1 MERFIRSRS
10 RSLLEIRTIFNQ
22 NSVSHPSEVVHQAV
36 PEFLVRSGF
45 ALLQPSLNMLHLAGI
60 YHHQLALTSIM
71 YLSQS
76 QMLNCPVTSLLRF
89 AAYKS
94 LTKFLPWVSPKVAE
108 NDPENVYETMEVSYA
123 WTRDA
128 PWRAGSLKDDLVNS
142 GVPFATKIGFLE
154 LPRLYR
160 LGQVSE
166 ELWPAILP
174 PEGISIHIKVD
185 NNGAI
190 GLSAG
195 TTPHPH
201 TKYFDRMEV
210 NYVQE
215 QVQLQRVLLQKIPT
229 EDNIADFFTK
239 PCQSPNL
246 GASVKV

>member
-10 RSLLEIRTIFNQ
+10 RGLLEIRTIFNQ
-22 NSVSHPSEVVHQAV
+22 NSVSHPSEVVHQTV

-60 YHHQLALTSIM
+60 YHHQLALTNIM

-174 PEGISIHIKVD
+174 
-185 NNGAI
+185 
-190 GLSAG
+190 
-195 TTPHPH
+195 
-201 TKYFDRMEV
+201 
-210 NYVQE
+210 
-215 QVQLQRVLLQKIPT
+215 QRVFLYILRPT
-229 EDNIADFFTK
+229 IME
-239 PCQSPNL
+239 L
-246 GASVKV
+246 

>member
-10 RSLLEIRTIFNQ
+10 RGLLEIRTIFNQ
-22 NSVSHPSEVVHQAV
+22 NPVSHPSEVVHQTV
-36 PEFLVRSGF
+36 PELLVRCGF
-45 ALLQPSLNMLHLAGI
+45 ALLQPSLNMLHLADMC
-60 YHHQLALTSIM
+60 HHQLALTSIM
-71 YLSQS
+71 YLSQPQILS
-76 QMLNCPVTSLLRF
+76 CPVTSLLRF

-108 NDPENVYETMEVSYA
+108 NVYETMEASYA

-142 GVPFATKIGFLE
+142 GVPFATKIVLLE
-154 LPRLYR
+154 LPRRYR
-160 LGQVSE
+160 VGQVSE
-166 ELWPAILP
+166 ELWPAILLS
-174 PEGISIHIKVD
+174 EGISIHIKAD